1 MVSFVTPLQM
11 RQSASVI
18 SKILTIHLRG
28 PELFSVDL
36 LHVNQHFL
44 EVQPSVVP
52 MGMLQDPIRNTQWK
66 AVLFQEALYHSKWT
80 IGTGEPS
87 QNGLLWGLS
96 ARLQND

>member
-1 MVSFVTPLQM
+1 
-11 RQSASVI
+11 
-18 SKILTIHLRG
+18 
-28 PELFSVDL
+28 
-36 LHVNQHFL
+36 
-44 EVQPSVVP
+44 